1 MSTISLVQ
9 PDEPL
14 RIQKILIF
22 PYPDLKRLW
31 FRMQLQAQ
39 PNQQPNI
46 DIDVAA
52 VDGPA
57 GNSLAFVAYDD
68 TYLDATIH
76 LKEPHPGS
84 LYQCVVDLSLGLPPD
99 MEHVEQVKFEF
110 PLEFRDAEKGADGF
124 GYDCP
129 DPVSA

>member
-14 RIQKILIF
+14 RIQKILVF

-39 PNQQPNI
+39 PDQKPNI

-57 GNSLAFVAYDD
+57 GNSLAFVSYDD

-76 LKEPHPGS
+76 LKEPRPGS
-84 LYQCVVDLSLGLPPD
+84 RYQCVVELSLGLPPD

-110 PLEFRDAEKGADGF
+110 PLEFRDAENGADGF

-129 DPVSA
+129 DPVPA